1 LSEDLGE
8 VFDQGAEAMLWH
20 IGDEFVEHAS
30 LPEERVGAALWGIG
44 FEVPVIAERF
54 SGGPEQSEQ
63 GDGKG
68 IEQPQAIAPLW
79 GADMDGALNQPAETS
94 IQPGQ
99 PRPPG
104 RI

>member
-1 LSEDLGE
+1 
-8 VFDQGAEAMLWH
+8 M
-20 IGDEFVEHAS
+20 
-30 LPEERVGAALWGIG
+30 
-44 FEVPVIAERF
+44 PVIAERF

-104 RI
+104 RIKVGTGGRINLGIGGRISPGIPGELISESRAN